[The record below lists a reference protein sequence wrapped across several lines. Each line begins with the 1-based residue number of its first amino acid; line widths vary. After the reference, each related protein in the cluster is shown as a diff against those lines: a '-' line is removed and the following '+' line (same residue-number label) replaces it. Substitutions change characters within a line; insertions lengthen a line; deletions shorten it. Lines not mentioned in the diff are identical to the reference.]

1 MITQGKNWG
10 LVVRED
16 HSKKVRMKS
25 NKQKKAN
32 KIFIF
37 DTTLRDGVQSANIS
51 FSVRD
56 KLQIIDRFDDIGID
70 YIEVG
75 FPASN
80 PKDEELFDLLKKRKQ
95 GFSKVV
101 SFGRTKYKDTA
112 ASGDKNLLS
121 LLDSGTDVICI
132 FGKSSPLHVEKVL
145 ETTAE
150 NNIEMVFDS
159 VRFLKENVSEV
170 IYDAEHFFDGF
181 KIDADY
187 AIKTLL
193 AAQDAGADFIV
204 LCDTNGGCLPG
215 EVMEIVESV
224 NRSVKTPLGV
234 HFHNDSGCAVANSII
249 SVEKFEKMVMVQGT
263 INGYGERCGNAD
275 LCQIIPSLE
284 IKLKKSC
291 LPAGNLKHI
300 TNLSRF
306 INEIANQTQLSSQ
319 PFVGRNAFAHKAGM
333 HIHGVSKVPEAFEHI
348 KPEAVGNTREILVS
362 ELSGKKSIIVKAKEF
377 GVDLEDDK
385 KNVDKI
391 LNLIQNLE
399 HRGYQ
404 FEAADG
410 SFELMVREITG
421 AKKKFFTLES
431 FRVLN
436 EKNPDGGMVS
446 EATVKILVGKDRIIE
461 TAEGDGPVHALD
473 CAIRKALS
481 NFYPG
486 LKKIKLSDFKVRV
499 LDEKQGTGAVVRV
512 LIESTDGVHSW
523 GTIGVSE
530 NIIDASWQ
538 ALEDSIVYGLMH
550 IGKNS

>member
-1 MITQGKNWG
+1 M
-10 LVVRED
+10 ED
-16 HSKKVRMKS
+16 SKQIKE
-25 NKQKKAN
+25 N
-32 KIFIF
+32 KIYIF
-37 DTTLRDGVQSANIS
+37 DTTLRDGAQSANIA

-80 PKDEELFDLLKKRKQ
+80 PKDDELFSLLKKRK
-95 GFSKVV
+95 FRYSRIV
-101 SFGRTKYKDTA
+101 SFGRTKYKDTEA
-112 ASGDKNLLS
+112 KKDANLLA
-121 LLDSGTDVICI
+121 LVESGARTACI

-145 ETTAE
+145 ETTFD
-150 NNIEMVFDS
+150 NNLEMIGES
-159 VRFLKENVSEV
+159 VRFLKENIREV

-181 KIDADY
+181 KLDSDY

-193 AAQDAGADFIV
+193 AAQEAGADFIV

-215 EVMEIVESV
+215 EVLEIIGHV
-224 NRSVKTPLGV
+224 NKNIRIPMGV
-234 HFHNDSGCAVANSII
+234 HFHNDSGCAVANSI
-249 SVEKFEKMVMVQGT
+249 VAVDKFPGVIMVQGT

-284 IKLKKSC
+284 IKLNKSC
-291 LPAGNLKHI
+291 LPAGSLKHI

-306 INEIANQTQLSSQ
+306 ISETANQVQASSQ
-319 PFVGRNAFAHKAGM
+319 PFVGRNAFTHKAGM

-348 KPEAVGNTREILVS
+348 KPESVGNTREILVS

-377 GVDLEDDK
+377 GVDLDGDRQSV
-385 KNVDKI
+385 NKI
-391 LNLIQNLE
+391 LGLIQNLE

-436 EKNPDGGMVS
+436 EKNPDGSMVS
-446 EATVKILVGKDRIIE
+446 EATVKIVVGKNRIIE

-473 CAIRKALS
+473 CAIRKALG
-481 NFYPG
+481 NFYPD
-486 LKKIKLSDFKVRV
+486 LEKIKLSDFKVRV

-512 LIESTDGVHSW
+512 LIESTDGAKSW

-538 ALEDSIVYGLMH
+538 ALEDSLVYGLMH
-550 IGKNS
+550 VEKNNR